1 MTGTASSGPA
11 ARRRP
16 AGSPPPSAWG
26 VDVTHLD
33 THMDVLL
40 GRPELRA
47 VYLDLA
53 AEFRLPL
60 RLESDAARARG
71 LLCADALLCPWPN
84 RTRQVLLAQIPHLAP
99 GVTEIFAH
107 PAEPGPEL
115 AGCDPRHAALRGHDA
130 ACLTDPEIATL
141 LALHRVRRIGHRAL
155 RDLQRAG

>member
-1 MTGTASSGPA
+1 
-11 ARRRP
+11 
-16 AGSPPPSAWG
+16 
-26 VDVTHLD
+26 
-33 THMDVLL
+33 MDVLL